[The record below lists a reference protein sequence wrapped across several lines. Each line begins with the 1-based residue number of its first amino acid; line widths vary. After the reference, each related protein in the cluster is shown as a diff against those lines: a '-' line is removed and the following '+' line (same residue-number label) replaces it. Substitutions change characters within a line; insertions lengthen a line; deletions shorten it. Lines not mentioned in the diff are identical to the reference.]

1 MPVTWESFSDLQNR
15 ELSYIQEG
23 ARLMTD
29 EEVYGGLDFAF
40 ELDKGIFTRLKTG
53 VLYQDHDKSQRQTGT
68 DFTG

>member
-1 MPVTWESFSDLQNR
+1 
-15 ELSYIQEG
+15 
-23 ARLMTD
+23 MTD